1 VKAALDA
8 GVRAFD
14 ASLGGIGGCPHAPG
28 ATGNVSTEDLC
39 FMLDALGL
47 DSGIDLPALL
57 EVRQRLTQWL
67 PGVALHGAV
76 ARAGLP
82 TDWRP
87 ASTRAPFATP

>member
-1 VKAALDA
+1 M
-8 GVRAFD
+8 
-14 ASLGGIGGCPHAPG
+14 
-28 ATGNVSTEDLC
+28 STEDLC

-47 DSGIDLPALL
+47 ASGIDLPALL

-82 TDWRP
+82 TGWRP
-87 ASTRAPFATP
+87 ASSLHRVATS